1 MEYFGLG
8 INQSA
13 TISMEAAA
21 DIENARF
28 LAVKFDEDGKAA
40 VCGSG
45 ENAIGLLLVEN
56 DEKVLKGSA
65 ITVQVKDMGRWI
77 ASTEIKAGD
86 ELTSDAEGKAVVA
99 ESGNFIT
106 AIALCGAT
114 NAGDVIQ
121 VQIVK
126 AGYKA

>member
-28 LAVKFDEDGKAA
+28 LAVKFDENGKAA
-40 VCGSG
+40 VCGAG

-56 DEKVLKGSA
+56 DEKVSAGSA
-65 ITVQVKDMGRWI
+65 VTVQVKDMGRWV
-77 ASTEIKAGD
+77 AGAEIKAGD
-86 ELTSDAEGKAVVA
+86 ELTSDAEGKATVA
-99 ESGNFIT
+99 ESGKFIT
-106 AIALCGAT
+106 AIALTEAT
-114 NAGDVIQ
+114 NVGDVIQ

-126 AGYKA
+126 AGYKV